1 MRILLTGSTGF
12 VGSYILDSLEGRYE
26 LILPVRNKEKLKK
39 EIPNATIT
47 SFKEPLSDI
56 VIKYQPD
63 IVINTL
69 GILIESKNITFE
81 KVHVEYV
88 RQLVEGSVKSSVK
101 KFIHISALGADKN
114 SKSRYAKT
122 KAEAEEIIM
131 SSGLNYLIL
140 RPSIILG
147 KGQKLFDDLRK
158 LSLIAPLLFAP
169 KGKVQPVHIDD
180 VVDVVLK
187 GVENGLDNEI
197 IELCGNRIV
206 SYKELFQFALGY
218 IGRKRPVFEIPISVL
233 QIMVPFMQIL
243 PEPPVTQD
251 QIYLLEKDNVCTGKL
266 KTQKDILG
274 SVRNPFKF

>member
-1 MRILLTGSTGF
+1 MKILLTGSTGF
-12 VGSYILDSLEGRYE
+12 VGSYILDSLEGRYD
-26 LILPVRNKEKLKK
+26 LILPVRNREKVKK
-39 EIPNATIT
+39 EIPNATIVK
-47 SFKEPLSDI
+47 FEEPLSQI
-56 VIKYQPD
+56 VTKYQPD

-69 GILIESKNITFE
+69 GILIENKEVTFE

-114 SKSRYAKT
+114 SKSRYAQT
-122 KAEAEEIIM
+122 KAKAEELII
-131 SSGLNYLIL
+131 SSGLDYLIL

-147 KGQKLFDDLRK
+147 KGQKLFDDLNK
-158 LSLIAPLLFAP
+158 LSKIAPFILAP
-169 KGKVQPVHIDD
+169 KGKVQPVNIYDI
-180 VVDVVLK
+180 VDVVIK
-187 GVENGLDNEI
+187 GIENGLNHEI
-197 IELCGNRIV
+197 IELCGNRIT

-218 IGRKRPVFEIPISVL
+218 IGRKRPVIEVPVSIL
-233 QIMVPFMQIL
+233 QVMVPFMQIL

-251 QIYLLEKDNVCTGKL
+251 QIYLLEKDNICTGKF

>member
-1 MRILLTGSTGF
+1 MKILLTGSTGF
-12 VGSYILDSLEGRYE
+12 VGSYILDSIEGRYD
-26 LILPVRNKEKLKK
+26 LILPVRNRDKLRK
-39 EIPNATIT
+39 EIPNVTIVK
-47 SFKEPLSDI
+47 FEEPLSQI
-56 VIKYQPD
+56 VTEYQPD

-69 GILIESKNITFE
+69 GILIENKEITFE

-88 RQLVEGSVKSSVK
+88 RQLVEGSLKSSVK

-114 SKSRYAKT
+114 SKSRYAQT
-122 KAEAEEIIM
+122 KAKAEELIIN
-131 SSGLNYLIL
+131 SGLDYLIL

-158 LSLIAPLLFAP
+158 LSLIAPFLFAP
-169 KGKVQPVHIDD
+169 KGKVQPVHIND
-180 VVDVVLK
+180 VVDVILK

-206 SYKELFQFALGY
+206 SYKELFQFTLGY
-218 IGRKRPVFEIPISVL
+218 IGRKRPVFEIPLSVL

-251 QIYLLEKDNVCTGKL
+251 QIYLLEKDNICTGKF